1 MSLNLLQMN
10 GLTVTGGPTNTVDL
24 GNSIVGRP
32 APTQWPQPIHYSQ
45 LSQLVDTIQD
55 VPHIWYFTLAKGFS
69 PETTTGKY
77 WHDAMRNALT
87 ILDPVTRSKTP
98 ININLSYNL
107 EYHSDEITLHAHGLV
122 YDTPNK
128 ELIKFKRNIRKSFNI
143 DPRNRV
149 AIKWYQNNNPNHTHL
164 DKIKYHL
171 TSTNYN
177 NTKKSNLEDNFTL
190 VRGSVAGASCAV

>member
-24 GNSIVGRP
+24 GNSIVDRP
-32 APTQWPQPIHYSQ
+32 APQAIHYTQ
-45 LSQLVDTIQD
+45 LSQLVDQIQD
-55 VPHIWYFTLAKGFS
+55 KTHIWYFTLAKGFS
-69 PETTTGKY
+69 PEAATGKY
-77 WHDAMRNALT
+77 WYDAMHQAT
-87 ILDPVTRSKTP
+87 SIHDPVKRITTP

-107 EYHSDEITLHAHGLV
+107 QYHSDEITLHAHGIV
-122 YDTPNK
+122 YDTKPS

-171 TSTNYN
+171 ISQNYN
-177 NTKKSNLEDNFTL
+177 GQKKSNYKDEFISF
-190 VRGSVAGASCAV
+190 RGSVAGASCAE